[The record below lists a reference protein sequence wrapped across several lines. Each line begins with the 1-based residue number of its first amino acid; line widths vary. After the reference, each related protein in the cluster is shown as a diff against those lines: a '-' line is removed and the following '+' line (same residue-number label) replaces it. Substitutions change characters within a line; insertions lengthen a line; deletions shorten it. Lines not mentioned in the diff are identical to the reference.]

1 MNSFKNLMIT
11 LVLIASVLVILG
23 SEGKG
28 EAEKADGKLDKAMEQ
43 ASKKT
48 SDLSGK

>member
-11 LVLIASVLVILG
+11 LVLIASVLGIVG